1 MFSLQDNVAFITGS
15 GQGVGAETARVLA
28 AHGAAVVINDLFAD
42 RAQAI
47 ADEIAAKGGRSHVA
61 AADVSNQSEISA
73 AVEQAASALGPID
86 ILVNNAGVP
95 PTGTLLR
102 PFLQTERSD
111 WDLTI
116 GLNLYGVL
124 NTTHAVLGPMVERG
138 YGRII
143 SIVSEAARV
152 GEATVAAYAA
162 AKGGAASFSRS
173 LAKEVGRHG
182 VTANCV
188 SIGSIYSDKDYPD
201 QERLDRVSKR
211 YLVGRLGQPAD
222 VAAAVLLLASPEASW
237 ITGQTIPV
245 NGGYATS

>member
-95 PTGTLLR
+95 PSGTLLR

-188 SIGSIYSDKDYPD
+188 SLGSIYSEKDYPD
-201 QERLDRVSKR
+201 QERLDRASKR